1 MSEIRIKFG
10 ALLKAEREN
19 KGIKLED
26 MAEQLKISQD
36 NLEAIEK
43 GDVANLP
50 SDLYTN
56 LFTKSYAEALGIDY
70 ARTMEAIEDDIGPA
84 KPEPK
89 NGKAPKKS
97 ESSEEIIEEETEEP
111 VKENKMYKNLA
122 FLFGGLL
129 VIFLAFLGVNK
140 FFLSDSDTT
149 ATGGDAA
156 TTEENVKVER
166 AVSEEE
172 LANFDWNNSEYVPDE
187 KIKIRFLPKDQ
198 SWATVI
204 ADGDT
209 AIYRTLNAGRIYE
222 VEADYRLLV
231 SVGIPSVVDIELNGK
246 KINLVNPDTRRISR
260 VDINQ
265 MNLEQ
270 FLANA
275 ESNPPTPARPQKTEP
290 DNTGAGDES

>member
-1 MSEIRIKFG
+1 MSEVRIKFG

-43 GDVANLP
+43 GEVSELP

-70 ARTMEAIEDDIGPA
+70 TRTMEAIEEDIGPA
-84 KPEPK
+84 KPEAK
-89 NGKAPKKS
+89 NGKAAPKTEVKAT
-97 ESSEEIIEEETEEP
+97 EQESEEAP
-111 VKENKMYKNLA
+111 AKENNKLYKNLA

-129 VIFLAFLGVNK
+129 IIFLAFLGFNK
-140 FFLSDSDTT
+140 FFLSGSETIANPNDAEAT
-149 ATGGDAA
+149 AEAA
-156 TTEENVKVER
+156 KVER
-166 AVSEEE
+166 SISEED
-172 LANFDWNNSEYVPDE
+172 LAGYDWDKAEYVPDQ

-246 KINLVNPDTRRISR
+246 KIDLVNPETRRISR

-265 MNLEQ
+265 MNLKQ
-270 FLANA
+270 FMAGTA
-275 ESNPPTPARPQKTEP
+275 PISTPTGQVEP
-290 DNTGAGDES
+290 DNNGAGDES